1 MATIYIPSDYINN
14 CNVVYSN
21 YIRSYTNNNYTQWV
35 DIYFTQDYMLKPGYS
50 NYGQS
55 GVQCDQLN
63 TYTTDIWYRY
73 DIDKIL
79 TIFIILFVIIL
90 VIPYKVFS
98 RFFGRWLKV

>member
-14 CNVVYSN
+14 CNVVNSN
-21 YIRSYTNNNYTQWV
+21 YIRSYTNSNNTQWV
-35 DIYFTQDYMLKPGYS
+35 DIYFTQDYMLKPGSTTYS
-50 NYGQS
+50 QNI
-55 GVQCDQLN
+55 QCDSMNQ
-63 TYTTDIWYRY
+63 YTTNIWYRY